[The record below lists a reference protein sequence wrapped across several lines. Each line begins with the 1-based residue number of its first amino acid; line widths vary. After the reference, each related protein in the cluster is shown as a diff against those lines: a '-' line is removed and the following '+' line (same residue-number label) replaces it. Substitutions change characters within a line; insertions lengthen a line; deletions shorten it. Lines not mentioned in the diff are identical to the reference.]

1 MDSHQ
6 STSDDSLKSLRS
18 PNPQHSESLLNS
30 EVLSGLPIVDEVTV
44 TTETCLSAIISS
56 SLQVV
61 SGTPLED
68 AEDRCGDPGECKN
81 SDTGDACN
89 TVEDKTTPS
98 PEQTRLSDELG
109 EDDLMNV
116 ARSTDNETNKWRR
129 LLHRKRAC
137 SEVGLY
143 KCVCHSTLHA

>member
-6 STSDDSLKSLRS
+6 STSDDSLKSLHS
-18 PNPQHSESLLNS
+18 PSPQHSESLLNS
-30 EVLSGLPIVDEVTV
+30 EVLSGLPTCIVDEVTV

-61 SGTPLED
+61 GGTLLED
-68 AEDRCGDPGECKN
+68 DEDRCGDPGECKN
-81 SDTGDACN
+81 SEAGDACN
-89 TVEDKTTPS
+89 TVEEDKTTTS
-98 PEQTRLSDELG
+98 PEQTRSSDVVLG

-116 ARSTDNETNKWRR
+116 ARSTDNETDKWRR

-143 KCVCHSTLHA
+143 K